1 MQFQVDVTSSFTGDP
16 IALQSADDVQ
26 QSHHLLRQLLEVQ
39 REQLALQQQAAAAKD
54 VVGRWRAFLERWQ
67 DEYPNLADGCRKT
80 LPDLERA
87 FVRLLAEMIERL
99 EEEGIDNDFS
109 LQEFLDRYGMRLPQL
124 GNLLHILG
132 PLAEAA
138 R

>member
-16 IALQSADDVQ
+16 IVLQSADEVQ
-26 QSHHLLRQLLEVQ
+26 QSHDLLRQLLEVQ
-39 REQLALQQQAAAAKD
+39 RELLALQQQAAAAKD
-54 VVGRWRAFLERWQ
+54 VVGRWRAFLDRWQ
-67 DEYPNLADGCRKT
+67 DDYPDLAAGCRKA
-80 LPDLERA
+80 LPDLEHA
-87 FVRLLAEMIERL
+87 FVRLLADMTERL
-99 EEEGIDNDFS
+99 GDEGIDNDFA